1 MHLAVRYYRHRTR
14 RLLRRVPR
22 RYQAAY
28 LVGLWAASIGCAI
41 CLTILVQRDE
51 VSAEPAPLFAVDTSM
66 VDHAATAPTPPSAPT
81 EAQTAAVSPAPVDIP
96 EPIATQP
103 ATQTVVPTP
112 PPVAGEAPNQFNG
125 RPVRV
130 VRTVR
135 MLVTAYCPCAKC
147 CGKHADGKTASGYS
161 VWTNGSKFVAADKH
175 MFQFG
180 EMLGV
185 PGYDGG
191 AVVPVLD
198 RGRLIKGHRL
208 DVFYPSHAMAKQWGS
223 RWLDVKVY
231 QYAD

>member
-1 MHLAVRYYRHRTR
+1 
-14 RLLRRVPR
+14 VPR

-28 LVGLWAASIGCAI
+28 LVGLWAASIACAI
-41 CLTILVQRDE
+41 CLTILVQRDQ
-51 VSAEPAPLFAVDTSM
+51 VSADPTPLFAVDTSM
-66 VDHAATAPTPPSAPT
+66 VDPSAVADPRIQSSRAPAT
-81 EAQTAAVSPAPVDIP
+81 PAAVVAAVAEAP
-96 EPIATQP
+96 ATQP
-103 ATQTVVPTP
+103 QEATVRPAIASPSSVV
-112 PPVAGEAPNQFNG
+112 ADAEAPIQFNG

-130 VRTVR
+130 VRTQR

-161 VWTNGSKFVAADKH
+161 VWTNGSKFVAADKR

-180 EMLGV
+180 ELLGV

-208 DVFYPSHAMAKQWGS
+208 DVFYPSHEMAKQWGS

-231 QYAD
+231 EYTD